1 MQVHFC
7 SQGGLAVRDTM
18 LTFAG
23 LFVFV
28 KTMKIIPSKI
38 EFRPRVLDAFAG
50 YTSSAFASDAMAGII
65 VAIVAALPL
74 ALAFAIAS
82 GVSPEVGLISAIV
95 GGLLISVLSGCKVQI
110 GGPTGSFIIIAYSV
124 VQMYGMPGL
133 VMATVLAGLML
144 LVGGLLGLG
153 GLIKYIPYP
162 VVMGFTA
169 GMAVIIFSTQV
180 NELLGL
186 GLTDVPA
193 DFISKWELYL
203 GNIGY
208 LDLSTLALGLGTI
221 ATIELAPR
229 ITKAI
234 PGSLIALIL
243 GTVVAYLL
251 RQHMGVDTIATI
263 GDRFEISGGM
273 PTPALPGFDFSM
285 LSAVAQPAFS
295 IAILAAIESLLTAR
309 IVDGLISDKHYS
321 NTELI
326 GLGVANILTP
336 LVGGMPVTGATA
348 RTMTNINNGGRTPM
362 AGIVH
367 AIILLLCFLF
377 LMPFVSYIP
386 MASLAGVLV
395 IVSYNMSGWRTIR
408 NLMRGPRTDVIVLW
422 TTFAFTLLFDITFAI
437 QTGLMLAMIFFIK
450 RMIDAANINVSR
462 RKLDLVHSDDDTLHV
477 DTDILDLPE
486 GVEVYEIEGPF
497 FFGMANHFEEIMSS
511 VGAGRIPP
519 VRVIRMRFVPFMDT
533 TAVHNLEEL
542 CLNSSRQGSRI
553 ILSGVNDQVRATL
566 HSTRVEHIIGA
577 EYICSDI
584 HKALGKAREYLA
596 ASRAT
601 TTVH

>member
-1 MQVHFC
+1 
-7 SQGGLAVRDTM
+7 
-18 LTFAG
+18 
-23 LFVFV
+23 
-28 KTMKIIPSKI
+28 MKRFLGRI
-38 EFRPRVLDAFAG
+38 EFRPRIMDAFSG
-50 YTSSAFASDAMAGII
+50 YTSAAFSSDAMAGVI
-65 VAIVAALPL
+65 VALVAALPL

-95 GGLLISVLSGCKVQI
+95 GGLLIALLSGSKVQI

-144 LVGGLLGLG
+144 IVMGVTGVGS
-153 GLIKYIPYP
+153 LIKYIPYP
-162 VVMGFTA
+162 VVVGFTS

-186 GLTDVPA
+186 GLHNVPA
-193 DFISKWELYL
+193 DFVSKWRLYL
-203 GNIGY
+203 EHVAQI
-208 LDLSTLALGLGTI
+208 DLATLCLGLGTI

-229 ITKAI
+229 ITRAI
-234 PGSLIALIL
+234 PGSLIALVL
-243 GTVVAYLL
+243 ATVTTYLL
-251 RQHMGVDTIATI
+251 RQYAGIDTIATI
-263 GDRFEISGGM
+263 GDRFSIAGGL
-273 PTPALPGFDFSM
+273 PSPALPGMDFSM
-285 LSAVAQPAFS
+285 LSALAQPAFS

-309 IVDGLISDKHYS
+309 IVDGMIGDKHYS

-326 GLGVANILTP
+326 GLGVANVLTP

-367 AIILLLCFLF
+367 ALVLLLCFLF
-377 LMPFVSYIP
+377 LMPWVSYIP

-395 IVSYNMSGWRTIR
+395 IVAYNMSGWRTIR
-408 NLMRGPRTDVIVLW
+408 ALMRGPRTDVIVLW
-422 TTFAFTLLFDITFAI
+422 ITFAFTLIFDITFAI

-450 RMIDAANINVSR
+450 RMIDSSAINVSR
-462 RKLDLVHSDDDTLHV
+462 RKLDLVHSDDDTLHL
-477 DTDILDLPE
+477 DTDVLELPD

-497 FFGMANHFEEIMSS
+497 FFGMANHFEEIMNS
-511 VGAGRIPP
+511 VGAGRVTP
-519 VRVIRMRFVPFMDT
+519 VRIIRMRFVPFMDT
-533 TAVHNLEEL
+533 TAIHNLEEM

-553 ILSGVNDQVRATL
+553 ILSGVNEQVRNTL
-566 HSTRVEHIIGA
+566 HQTRIEHIIGA

-584 HKALGKAREYLA
+584 HQALSKAKEYIA
-596 ASRAT
+596 QRTQVSSEGA
-601 TTVH
+601 